1 MFRHS
6 PSRNSGGF
14 LESFEGHIS
23 FDGDNIGDDDEEA
36 VEVMAEGTVEAVE
49 VQRRIV
55 GDMKDSLIVKRGI
68 Q

>member
-1 MFRHS
+1 MFSQS

-23 FDGDNIGDDDEEA
+23 FDGDNIGDDGKEV

-55 GDMKDSLIVKRGI
+55 GNMRDSLIVKRGI